1 MHDHEPSDDQL
12 LAWLDEALAPE
23 RMSEIEKQLR
33 DSEQLRNRVAGLVR
47 RRDDGVHS
55 VGEIWRRNRLTCPT
69 RTDLGSWLLGSL
81 EDDHADYIDFHIRTV
96 GCRICVAN
104 LTDLENAVHP
114 NDDTSRRRQRYFQS
128 SAGHLPKAE

>member
-1 MHDHEPSDDQL
+1 MPMRIEEGAELWRPSAETVEAAHVL
-12 LAWLDEALAPE
+12 RPVLAET
-23 RMSEIEKQLR
+23 
-33 DSEQLRNRVAGLVR
+33 LVG